1 MRETKFKTVRG
12 QAGGLATLKS
22 KGIFYFST
30 IGKKGYAKMIENRI
44 TKILKEKESKSSNA
58 TKKY

>member
-22 KGIFYFST
+22 KGRKFFST
-30 IGKKGYAKMIENRI
+30 IGKRGHEKMLETQWQKRWGTNKPIQ
-44 TKILKEKESKSSNA
+44 S
-58 TKKY
+58 